1 MEPDTFLRQ
10 AELLTGTPVKGTEL
24 VDRESLAEIL
34 QNDRRSVDCS
44 QLNELLLLV
53 HKDRVEGA
61 FFDYFFRSDCTVGT
75 VPDGVERFQKTAMLR
90 YGNFVFAY
98 RTLSRIK
105 TKEALITELDEA
117 AKDPAL
123 ELNRFLGRKPKLL
136 EIDTINRE
144 STPFVGYLSAGQ
156 IRAEVPRCELL
167 LNAADLVGLESEW
180 AAYTQQI
187 QVLASDLEWPVLEE
201 IVQNFRLRAE
211 QAAVRDF
218 VDFLRQSLS
227 KLKSLRSEVD
237 RVQQRA
243 KKNQQIYLTWDHMD
257 VYFATSMRKAWE
269 YGDLYDFIV
278 KLTESPDLQEL
289 DVRYFDPT
297 QSLADNRV
305 DKGLVEALML
315 KRARC
320 TVYSVQDTDTLGKD
334 SELAS
339 TLAQGKP
346 VIAYVPN
353 LDVETRTK
361 QLAQEDPGTVL
372 ERLRFVLYADD
383 EIAQRLT
390 QPEYALI
397 DEMQNKMKAFADRR
411 VWLSIPDAEAA
422 AEFRSKEGQDL
433 VTFCHLI
440 AQSEKLVYDKRA
452 KTLRETHPLA
462 IQVHLDTGVANGVLV
477 VRSISDCAALLRRI
491 LLYDMVLIVEEKEDM
506 WYLREQISGCIYRVV
521 TKDRKLNNCFWNFY
535 LR

>member
-1 MEPDTFLRQ
+1 
-10 AELLTGTPVKGTEL
+10 
-24 VDRESLAEIL
+24 
-34 QNDRRSVDCS
+34 
-44 QLNELLLLV
+44 
-53 HKDRVEGA
+53 
-61 FFDYFFRSDCTVGT
+61 
-75 VPDGVERFQKTAMLR
+75 
-90 YGNFVFAY
+90 
-98 RTLSRIK
+98 
-105 TKEALITELDEA
+105 
-117 AKDPAL
+117 
-123 ELNRFLGRKPKLL
+123 
-136 EIDTINRE
+136 
-144 STPFVGYLSAGQ
+144 
-156 IRAEVPRCELL
+156 
-167 LNAADLVGLESEW
+167 
-180 AAYTQQI
+180 
-187 QVLASDLEWPVLEE
+187 
-201 IVQNFRLRAE
+201 
-211 QAAVRDF
+211 
-218 VDFLRQSLS
+218 
-227 KLKSLRSEVD
+227 
-237 RVQQRA
+237 
-243 KKNQQIYLTWDHMD
+243 
-257 VYFATSMRKAWE
+257 
-269 YGDLYDFIV
+269 
-278 KLTESPDLQEL
+278 
-289 DVRYFDPT
+289 
-297 QSLADNRV
+297 
-305 DKGLVEALML
+305 ML

-506 WYLREQISGCIYRVV
+506 WYLREQIDEGALFTRYERSE
-521 TKDRKLNNCFWNFY
+521 TE
-535 LR
+535 

>member
-105 TKEALITELDEA
+105 TKEALITEPDEA

-269 YGDLYDFIV
+269 YGDFMI
-278 KLTESPDLQEL
+278 
-289 DVRYFDPT
+289 
-297 QSLADNRV
+297 SL
-305 DKGLVEALML
+305 
-315 KRARC
+315 
-320 TVYSVQDTDTLGKD
+320 
-334 SELAS
+334 
-339 TLAQGKP
+339 
-346 VIAYVPN
+346 
-353 LDVETRTK
+353 
-361 QLAQEDPGTVL
+361 
-372 ERLRFVLYADD
+372 
-383 EIAQRLT
+383 
-390 QPEYALI
+390 
-397 DEMQNKMKAFADRR
+397 
-411 VWLSIPDAEAA
+411 
-422 AEFRSKEGQDL
+422 
-433 VTFCHLI
+433 
-440 AQSEKLVYDKRA
+440 
-452 KTLRETHPLA
+452 
-462 IQVHLDTGVANGVLV
+462 
-477 VRSISDCAALLRRI
+477 
-491 LLYDMVLIVEEKEDM
+491 
-506 WYLREQISGCIYRVV
+506 
-521 TKDRKLNNCFWNFY
+521 
-535 LR
+535 

>member
-24 VDRESLAEIL
+24 VDQESLAEIL
-34 QNDRRSVDCS
+34 QNDSRSVDCS

-61 FFDYFFRSDCTVGT
+61 FFDYFFGSDCTVGKI
-75 VPDGVERFQKTAMLR
+75 PDGVERFQKTAMLR

-105 TKEALITELDEA
+105 TSEALIRGLDDA
-117 AKDPAL
+117 AKDPTT
-123 ELNRFLGRKPKLL
+123 ERGRFHDRKPKLL
-136 EIDTINRE
+136 EIDQIKRE

-156 IRAEVPRCELL
+156 VRAEVPRCDLML
-167 LNAADLVGLESEW
+167 KAADLTGKEANWE
-180 AAYTQQI
+180 AYAE
-187 QVLASDLEWPVLEE
+187 QVQALASEVELPVLRE
-201 IVQNFRLRAE
+201 IVQNFRLRNDK
-211 QAAVRDF
+211 AAVRDF
-218 VDFLRQSLS
+218 IDFLNQSLS
-227 KLKSLRSEVD
+227 KLKSLRSKVG
-237 RVQQRA
+237 RVQQCA

-269 YGDLYDFIV
+269 YEDLYDFIE
-278 KLTESPDLQEL
+278 KLTASSGLQEL

-346 VIAYVPN
+346 VIAYVPD
-353 LDVETRTK
+353 LDVDARTA
-361 QLAQEDPGTVL
+361 QLAQEDPGTIL

-383 EIAQRLT
+383 QVTQRLS
-390 QPEYALI
+390 QSEYALV
-397 DEMQNKMKAFADRR
+397 DKMQDKTKAFADRWI
-411 VWLSIPDAEAA
+411 WLSVPDLEEA
-422 AEFRSKEGQDL
+422 AEFRSNEGQDL
-433 VTFCHLI
+433 VDFCRII
-440 AQSEKLVYDKRA
+440 AGSEKVVYDKRA

-491 LLYDMVLIVEEKEDM
+491 LLYDMVLILEEKDDM